1 VHALA
6 ATTAPSDPLLHFHA
20 FSMTH
25 AAVLVTFAVVTS
37 LACAL
42 GRRWRGTPRLARAE
56 WGVGL
61 AMLGVWLAAQV
72 YWFLPGNFSID
83 EALPIHMCDLT
94 GLIAP
99 LLLLTGRRALRAL
112 LYFWGIGLSINALL
126 TPVLT
131 DGPGHVRFW
140 LFFLT
145 HAAIIG
151 TAVYDLVAR
160 GYRPDRHDWLLATG
174 GCAAWLAVVL
184 AVDLSLGVNYGYVGN
199 VTPERPTVIDQLGP
213 WPGRVFKMV
222 VAVLVLF
229 TAMWLPFEFARRRW
243 ARGGGSAGG
252 ERDAALGVTG

>member
-1 VHALA
+1 MATT
-6 ATTAPSDPLLHFHA
+6 TTAPADPLLHFEA
-20 FSMTH
+20 FSPTH
-25 AAVLVTFAVVTS
+25 AAVLVTFAVVTA

-42 GRRWRGTPRLARAE
+42 GRRWRGTAGLARAE
-56 WGVGL
+56 RAVGL
-61 AMLGVWLAAQV
+61 AMLGVWLTAQV
-72 YWFLPGNFSID
+72 YWFLPGNFRID

-112 LYFWGIGLSINALL
+112 LYFWGIGLSIHGLL
-126 TPVLT
+126 TPVLQ
-131 DGPGHVRFW
+131 DGPGHIRFW

-151 TAVYDLVAR
+151 TAIYDLVAR
-160 GYRPDRHDWLLATG
+160 GYRPDRRDWVFATWT
-174 GCAAWLAVVL
+174 CAIWLGVVL

-213 WPGRVFKMV
+213 WPLRVYKMI
-222 VAVLVLF
+222 VAVIVLF
-229 TAMWLPFEFARRRW
+229 TAMWLPFALARRLR
-243 ARGGGSAGG
+243 ARRGGADG